1 MIEIPPAFSKK
12 TFRQL
17 FVPGAL
23 FFCKNYN
30 SSESDTK
37 PKYILVLNE
46 RDQSDSSHFYLPTS
60 QVEKCRNISIYAN
73 SIYTFPRGAVGIFS
87 RETAII
93 IPNVH
98 TKTYQ
103 YFERKYLR
111 PSTSDYLNYCEMMPD
126 HIMDNIYKMIVA
138 SHRISFEI
146 KRRILPPEFFA
157 SD

>member
-1 MIEIPPAFSKK
+1 MIEIPPGFSKK
-12 TFRQL
+12 TFKQL

-30 SSESDTK
+30 FSESDTK
-37 PKYILVLNE
+37 PKYILVLNG

-60 QVEKCRNISIYAN
+60 QVEKYRKISIYAN
-73 SIYTFPRGAVGIFS
+73 LMYTFPRGAVEAFS

-111 PSTSDYLNYCEMMPD
+111 PSTSDYLNYCEKMPD
-126 HIMDNIYKMIVA
+126 HIMSNIYKMIVA
-138 SHRISFEI
+138 SRKISLEK
-146 KRRILPPEFFA
+146 KRKILPPEFFA
-157 SD
+157 SG

>member
-1 MIEIPPAFSKK
+1 MIESPPAFSKK

-30 SSESDTK
+30 FSERDTK
-37 PKYILVLNE
+37 PKYILVLNGS
-46 RDQSDSSHFYLPTS
+46 DQSDLSHFYLPTS
-60 QVEKCRNISIYAN
+60 QVEKYTNISIYAN
-73 SIYTFPRGAVGIFS
+73 SMYTFPRGAVEAFS
-87 RETAII
+87 RETVII

-111 PSTSDYLNYCEMMPD
+111 PSTSDYLNYCEKMPD
-126 HIMDNIYKMIVA
+126 HIMNNIYKMIVA
-138 SHRISFEI
+138 SREISLE
-146 KRRILPPEFFA
+146 KKKKILPPKFLA

>member
-1 MIEIPPAFSKK
+1 MIEIPPGFSKK
-12 TFRQL
+12 TFKQL

-30 SSESDTK
+30 FSERDTK
-37 PKYILVLNE
+37 PKYILVLNG

-60 QVEKCRNISIYAN
+60 QVEKYRKISIYAN
-73 SIYTFPRGAVGIFS
+73 LMYTFPRGAVEAFS

-93 IPNVH
+93 IPTVH
-98 TKTYQ
+98 TKEHQ
-103 YFERKYLR
+103 YFERKYLSSS
-111 PSTSDYLNYCEMMPD
+111 PLDCLSYCEMMPD
-126 HIMDNIYKMIVA
+126 YIMNNIYKMIVA

-146 KRRILPPEFFA
+146 KRRILPPKFFA

>member
-30 SSESDTK
+30 FSERDTK
-37 PKYILVLNE
+37 PKYILVLNG

-60 QVEKCRNISIYAN
+60 QIEKYRKISIYAN
-73 SIYTFPRGAVGIFS
+73 SMFTFPRGAVEAFS

-111 PSTSDYLNYCEMMPD
+111 PSTSDYLNYREMMPD

-138 SHRISFEI
+138 SREISFE
-146 KRRILPPEFFA
+146 KKKKILPPKFFA

>member
-30 SSESDTK
+30 FSERDTK
-37 PKYILVLNE
+37 PKYILVLNG

-60 QVEKCRNISIYAN
+60 QVEKYRKISIYAN
-73 SIYTFPRGAVGIFS
+73 LMYTFPRGAVEAFS

-93 IPNVH
+93 IPTVH
-98 TKTYQ
+98 TKEHQ
-103 YFERKYLR
+103 YFERKYL
-111 PSTSDYLNYCEMMPD
+111 SSSSLDCLSYCEMMPD
-126 HIMDNIYKMIVA
+126 HIMSNIYKMIVA
-138 SHRISFEI
+138 SREISLE
-146 KRRILPPEFFA
+146 KKKKILPPEFFA
-157 SD
+157 SG

>member
-1 MIEIPPAFSKK
+1 MIEIPPGFSKK

-30 SSESDTK
+30 FSERDTK
-37 PKYILVLNE
+37 PKYILVLNGC
-46 RDQSDSSHFYLPTS
+46 DQSDSSHFYLPTS
-60 QVEKCRNISIYAN
+60 QVEKYRKISIYAN
-73 SIYTFPRGAVGIFS
+73 LMYTFPHGAVEAFS

-93 IPNVH
+93 IPNVQ

-111 PSTSDYLNYCEMMPD
+111 PSTSDYLNYCEKMPD
-126 HIMDNIYKMIVA
+126 HIMSNIYKMIVA
-138 SHRISFEI
+138 SRKISLEK
-146 KRRILPPEFFA
+146 KRKILPPEFFA
-157 SD
+157 SG